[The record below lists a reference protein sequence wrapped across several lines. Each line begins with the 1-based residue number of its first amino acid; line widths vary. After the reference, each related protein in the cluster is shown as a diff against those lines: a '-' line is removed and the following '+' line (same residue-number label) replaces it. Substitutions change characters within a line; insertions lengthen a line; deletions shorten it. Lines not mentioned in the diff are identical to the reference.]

1 MPRKKIEEI
10 EEIEENTELT
20 SLDGDF
26 EEAVKKALDDFQK
39 LDVDDCTLKE
49 YTSALAQVNQCYAEY
64 RKTVES
70 DRDYIQDYVKEAN
83 RKAELELE
91 RQKQEDEKAERE
103 ADRKAEKKA
112 NFWTR
117 VITAGVGLVT
127 AGVTLF
133 LGVKGWNTTL
143 KMQENAIEED
153 HDELLP
159 KSSGH
164 KYVPKR
170 DPSRN

>member
-1 MPRKKIEEI
+1 MPKELIEEI
-10 EEIEENTELT
+10 EEAEIS

-26 EEAVKKALDDFQK
+26 EEAVKKALKDFQK
-39 LDVDDCTLKE
+39 LDVNECTMKE

-64 RKTVES
+64 RKTVVD
-70 DRDYIQDYVKEAN
+70 DRDYIREYVKEAN
-83 RKAELELE
+83 KKAELDLE
-91 RQKQEDEKAERE
+91 RQKQEDEKAIKE
-103 ADRKAEKKA
+103 AEAKAEKKA

-117 VITAGVGLVT
+117 IITAGVGLVT

-133 LGVKGWNTTL
+133 LGIKGWNTTL
-143 KMQENAIEED
+143 QMQENAIEED

-170 DPSRN
+170 DPSRS